1 MGCINV
7 VFLCVD
13 NENHRSF
20 ISNLVGLP
28 AARKMWNIPNNQQ
41 HLIMCFHCLCKTN
54 VKPHLFIWVSRH
66 FSFSIH
72 SVAFRSHAMQCYAI
86 LLHLTTFVASI
97 IICKDKYFFCV
108 CTNARTRAP
117 YALFLLC
124 YYCMLEII
132 VLCQQIAYIHFIRC
146 PIPCGKT
153 VAIYFVCMQMH
164 IKYIKTISTLSK
176 HFHFAFSTK
185 IA

>member
-1 MGCINV
+1 
-7 VFLCVD
+7 
-13 NENHRSF
+13 
-20 ISNLVGLP
+20 
-28 AARKMWNIPNNQQ
+28 
-41 HLIMCFHCLCKTN
+41 MCFHCLCKTN

-66 FSFSIH
+66 FSFSIRL
-72 SVAFRSHAMQCYAI
+72 VAFCSNATQCNAMQSFCI
-86 LLHLTTFVASI
+86 SPLLQLASLFARI
-97 IICKDKYFFCV
+97 NIFFCV
-108 CTNARTRAP
+108 CTNARTRAY

-132 VLCQQIAYIHFIRC
+132 VLCQQIAYIHFIRW

-185 IA
+185 IAQRKRNCLCECMCVCLQEMEIERD

>member
-1 MGCINV
+1 
-7 VFLCVD
+7 
-13 NENHRSF
+13 
-20 ISNLVGLP
+20 
-28 AARKMWNIPNNQQ
+28 
-41 HLIMCFHCLCKTN
+41 MCFHCLCKTN

-72 SVAFRSHAMQCYAI
+72 SVVFCCNATQCYAI
-86 LLHLTTFVASI
+86 LLHLTTFVARASLFARI
-97 IICKDKYFFCV
+97 NIFFV
-108 CTNARTRAP
+108 CANARTRAN

-132 VLCQQIAYIHFIRC
+132 VLCQQIAYIHFICC

-164 IKYIKTISTLSK
+164 IKYIKTISTLLK